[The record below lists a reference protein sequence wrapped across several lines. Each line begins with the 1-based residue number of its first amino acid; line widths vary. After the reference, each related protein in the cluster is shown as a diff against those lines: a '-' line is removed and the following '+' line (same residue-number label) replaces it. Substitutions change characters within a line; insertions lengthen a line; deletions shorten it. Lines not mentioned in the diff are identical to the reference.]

1 MTQLLTLHHM
11 NKHLEPHQNEHE
23 TDNIQSAKS
32 KCETN
37 ICIKT
42 TTENEH
48 SVQWKKN
55 VKPVSNY

>member
-1 MTQLLTLHHM
+1 M